1 MHDCA
6 ELLDISLAQLRDAL
20 KGRAADAAGATT
32 WLSAALTNQGTCDDS
47 LAAAT
52 PAPAGRDAVRKQVV
66 SLARFIR
73 TALALH
79 VKKVKGV
86 SRRPPQHR
94 HLIKAPCSRPGLLV
108 ARARQEAPRVSGDHR
123 RHARFTVLLPLLAPF
138 ISSSRLLAALISR
151 KHCQQA
157 DQLINGAYRLIQ
169 TDFISC

>member
-20 KGRAADAAGATT
+20 AGFAADAAGATT

-73 TALALH
+73 TALAL
-79 VKKVKGV
+79 
-86 SRRPPQHR
+86 S
-94 HLIKAPCSRPGLLV
+94 CCN
-108 ARARQEAPRVSGDHR
+108 
-123 RHARFTVLLPLLAPF
+123 
-138 ISSSRLLAALISR
+138 ISS
-151 KHCQQA
+151 
-157 DQLINGAYRLIQ
+157 
-169 TDFISC
+169 T